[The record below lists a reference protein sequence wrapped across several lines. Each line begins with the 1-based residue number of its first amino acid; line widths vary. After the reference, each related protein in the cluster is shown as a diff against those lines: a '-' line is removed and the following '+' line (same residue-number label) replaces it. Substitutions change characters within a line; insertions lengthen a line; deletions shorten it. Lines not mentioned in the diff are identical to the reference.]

1 MQTDRE
7 KSHFMNALELFKQV
21 KAFVFDIDGVMT
33 DNTVLVLPDFNI
45 DGKIVMARTM
55 SVRDGYAIQLAVKL
69 GYPVAV
75 ISGGKE
81 TGAGKRLHDLGVKHI
96 FMDVKDKVACFEAFI
111 KDYSLDP
118 AGVLFMGDD
127 IPDYPLMQQVGI
139 KTCPADA
146 CNEIKAIAAYLSPVR
161 GGQGC
166 VRDVIEKTLKLQ
178 NNWPLTTDIKAQ

>member
-1 MQTDRE
+1 
-7 KSHFMNALELFKQV
+7 MNALELFRQV

-81 TGAGKRLHDLGVKHI
+81 TGAGKRLHDLGVKHV

-111 KDYSLDP
+111 SEYDLDP
-118 AGVLFMGDD
+118 SSVLFMGDD
-127 IPDYPLMQQVGI
+127 IPDYQLMQITGI

-146 CNEIKAIAAYLSPVR
+146 CNEIKAIASYLSPIK

>member
-1 MQTDRE
+1 
-7 KSHFMNALELFKQV
+7 MNALELFKQV

-33 DNTVLVLPDFNI
+33 DNTVMVLPDFNI

-81 TGAGKRLHDLGVKHI
+81 TGAGKRLHDLGVKHV
-96 FMDVKDKVACFEAFI
+96 FMDVKDKVACFQDFI
-111 KDYSLDP
+111 NEYKLDP
-118 AGVLFMGDD
+118 ADVLFMGDD
-127 IPDYPLMQQVGI
+127 IPDYQVMLKAGI

-146 CNEIKAIAAYLSPVR
+146 CNEIKDISSYLSPVN
-161 GGQGC
+161 GGKGC

-178 NNWPLTTDIKAQ
+178 NNWPLTTDIKAK

>member
-1 MQTDRE
+1 
-7 KSHFMNALELFKQV
+7 MNALELFKKV

-33 DNTVLVLPDFNI
+33 NNQVLLLPDFNI

-81 TGAGKRLHDLGVKHI
+81 TGAGKRLHDLGVKHV
-96 FMDVKDKVACFEAFI
+96 FMDVKDKVARFESFVH
-111 KDYSLDP
+111 DYDLDP
-118 AGVLFMGDD
+118 NTVLYMGDD
-127 IPDYPLMQQVGI
+127 IPDYEIMLKAGI
-139 KTCPADA
+139 KACPADA
-146 CNEIKAIAAYLSPVR
+146 CTEIKAIAEYLSPVK
-161 GGQGC
+161 GGDGC

-178 NNWPLTTDIKAQ
+178 DNWPLSTNIQVK

>member
-1 MQTDRE
+1 
-7 KSHFMNALELFKQV
+7 MNALELFKQV

-33 DNTVLVLPDFNI
+33 DNSILLLPDFNI

-75 ISGGKE
+75 ISGGKD
-81 TGAGKRLHDLGVKHI
+81 TGAGKRLHDLGVKHV
-96 FMDVKDKVACFEAFI
+96 FMDVKDKVACFQAFI
-111 KDYSLDP
+111 NDFGLDP

-127 IPDYPLMQQVGI
+127 IPDYELMQLVGI

-146 CNEIKAIAAYLSPVR
+146 CNEIKALAAYLSPVK
-161 GGQGC
+161 GGAGC

-178 NNWPLTTDIKAQ
+178 NNWPLTTNIQAK

>member
-1 MQTDRE
+1 
-7 KSHFMNALELFKQV
+7 MNALELFKQV

-45 DGKIVMARTM
+45 DGKIVMARSM
-55 SVRDGYAIQLAVKL
+55 SVKDGYAIQLAVKS

-81 TGAGKRLHDLGVKHI
+81 TGAGKRLHDLGVRHV
-96 FMDVKDKVACFEAFI
+96 FMDVKDKVNCFKEFI
-111 KDYSLDP
+111 KEYQLDP
-118 AGVLFMGDD
+118 QSVLYMGDD
-127 IPDYPLMQQVGI
+127 IPDYQVMQLVGI
-139 KTCPADA
+139 RTCPADA
-146 CNEIKAIAAYLSPVR
+146 CNEIKAIASYLSPLK

-178 NNWPLTTDIKAQ
+178 NNWPITSDIKAQ

>member
-1 MQTDRE
+1 
-7 KSHFMNALELFKQV
+7 MNALELFRQV

-55 SVRDGYAIQLAVKL
+55 SVRDGYAIQLAIRL

-81 TGAGKRLHDLGVKHI
+81 TGAGKRLHDLGVKHV
-96 FMDVKDKVACFEAFI
+96 FMDVKDKVACFKAFI
-111 KDYSLDP
+111 SEYDLDP
-118 AGVLFMGDD
+118 ADVLFMGDD
-127 IPDYPLMQQVGI
+127 IPDYQLMQIAGI

-146 CNEIKAIAAYLSPVR
+146 CNEIKGIASYLSPIK

-166 VRDVIEKTLKLQ
+166 VRDVIEKTLKLH